1 MEDRIHRSAVGT
13 SMTRVVGALLVCLAL
28 VACGGKNKG
37 GKTTPAAGSGSGS
50 DTNQSMNDTGEPQG
64 GGSGA
69 NPAGGGSGANPAG
82 GGSGANP
89 SGGGVGDTTPPV
101 VPINLDPD
109 PAQAKTQVDAHLVIA
124 RNALAQG
131 TPDAETA
138 LREARAALAIDAAN
152 LDAAAMVAFAYYHKK
167 LYDTAELV
175 LDDLFRREAAKS
187 NANVMYV
194 YGLVYD
200 KTNRPDRALLAFK
213 KAVELKPDFASALV
227 DLGTYQLKN
236 AQYGDAE
243 QTYETLTQKLNRND
257 AITLTN
263 LGSAYRGRSVDFPA
277 GGQRDGYVQKAEGAY
292 KRAIQVNG
300 NYGPAYYNL
309 GLLYLDNDPYPGM
322 PDPMQ
327 RINTAKSYFDQ
338 YKNMPGFDVKLY
350 DTRMKDVNKALKRAQ
365 KAQKKTASG
374 GTP

>member
-1 MEDRIHRSAVGT
+1 MEDRTHGSAVGK

-37 GKTTPAAGSGSGS
+37 GKTTPANGSGSGS
-50 DTNQSMNDTGEPQG
+50 NTQSMNDTGEPQG
-64 GGSGA
+64 GGTGGGSGSAA
-69 NPAGGGSGANPAG
+69 NPAGGGS
-82 GGSGANP
+82 GSGANP
-89 SGGGVGDTTPPV
+89 SGGGGADNGPPV

-109 PAQAKTQVDAHLVIA
+109 PAAAKTQVEAHLVIA

-152 LDAAAMVAFAYYHKK
+152 IDAAAMVAFAYYHKK

-175 LDDLFRREAAKS
+175 LDDVFRREAAKS

-243 QTYETLTQKLNRND
+243 QTYEQLTQKLNRND

-263 LGSAYRGRSVDFPA
+263 LGSSYRGRSVDFPA

-374 GTP
+374 GNP